1 MNRNHLLLANV
12 TELTSCLKSFS
23 PALAAALTVDLLASD
38 YLIQEK
44 VTQLVKIVCE
54 RVTDAA
60 EFSKT
65 IVSYLMAQYEK
76 L

>member
-1 MNRNHLLLANV
+1 M
-12 TELTSCLKSFS
+12 
-23 PALAAALTVDLLASD
+23 AAALTVDLLASD
-38 YLIQEK
+38 YLIQDK

>member
-12 TELTSCLKSFS
+12 TELASCLKSFS

-38 YLIQEK
+38 YLVHEGVSK
-44 VTQLVKIVCE
+44 LLKIVCE
-54 RVTDAA
+54 RVTDAS

-65 IVSYLMAQYEK
+65 IVPYLLSLLKK

>member
-12 TELTSCLKSFS
+12 TELASCLKSFS
-23 PALAAALTVDLLASD
+23 PVLAAALTVDLLASD
-38 YLIQEK
+38 YLVHDGVAK
-44 VTQLVKIVCE
+44 LLKIVCE

-65 IVSYLMAQYEK
+65 IVSYLMGLYKK